1 MDSGSDRLS
10 ENVGFH
16 GSVNHQNSFLELR
29 PNGAKIAGVMR
40 QDCGG
45 YAHNNKFASSRSD
58 HRGPPKNQIS
68 ATNVNMYTVM
78 KKFKNTHCVSNHRI
92 CQKNVKS
99 SLLWRSKNVHSG

>member
-45 YAHNNKFASSRSD
+45 YA
-58 HRGPPKNQIS
+58 PTTLP
-68 ATNVNMYTVM
+68 
-78 KKFKNTHCVSNHRI
+78 
-92 CQKNVKS
+92 
-99 SLLWRSKNVHSG
+99 LLGRTTGVRQQLY

>member
-45 YAHNNKFASSRSD
+45 YARKNNFASSRSD
-58 HRGPPKNQIS
+58 HRGP
-68 ATNVNMYTVM
+68 TN
-78 KKFKNTHCVSNHRI
+78 RG
-92 CQKNVKS
+92 
-99 SLLWRSKNVHSG
+99 L